1 MYTGTHVTHGAQGT
15 KALAAALATALAPG
29 TLVLFTGGMG
39 AGKTTF
45 CAGLAQGL
53 GCTDEP
59 SSPTFSI
66 ANVYR
71 GPQPLAHFDLYRITS
86 PEDLETAGLFDYL
99 AQGAIVAV
107 EWSELAEGWFDGERI
122 VHVDIRPGAH
132 EDERIITIEGA
143 GL

>member
-1 MYTGTHVTHGAQGT
+1 MTHGAQGT
-15 KALAAALATALAPG
+15 KALAASLAAALAPG
-29 TLVLFTGGMG
+29 TVVLFTGGMG

-45 CAGLAQGL
+45 CTGLAQGL
-53 GCTDEP
+53 GCTDEA

-86 PEDLETAGLFDYL
+86 PEDLETAGLFDYI

-107 EWSELAEGWFDGERI
+107 EWSELAEGWFDGERV
-122 VHVDIRPGAH
+122 VHVDIQPGEH